1 MIRLPLRALGA
12 FIVPALV
19 VVGMPAVAA
28 PPQGPRPASA
38 PSKGDV
44 VPVFETMGID
54 GQPQKVEF
62 PEGSK
67 TVLLFFLSSCPSC
80 HKMIPEWNRAYER
93 RPEGLTVL
101 GVIMDQEPPG
111 FWSTRSIA
119 FPVVRAP
126 GRQFLR
132 GLNVNRAPLTLRVIG
147 GGTVEDLALGVTDPI
162 RLGELFKP

>member
-1 MIRLPLRALGA
+1 MIRLSLRALGPLFVLA
-12 FIVPALV
+12 LAVPTE
-19 VVGMPAVAA
+19 GA
-28 PPQGPRPASA
+28 PPQRPPSA

-54 GQPQKVEF
+54 GQPRKVDF

-67 TVLLFFLSSCPSC
+67 TVLLFFNSGCPNC
-80 HKMIPEWNRAYER
+80 HRMIPEWNRAYER

-101 GVIMDQEPPG
+101 GVIVDQEPPG
-111 FWSTRSIA
+111 FWSTMSIA

-132 GLNVNRAPLTLRVIG
+132 GLNVNRVPLTLRVVG
-147 GGTVEDLALGVTDPI
+147 GGTVEDLVVGVIDPI